1 MDRAEARKRYEET
14 FRDFM
19 AAYPRRVD
27 HARAYD
33 IFLDLVLDE
42 GVEPSMLISRAAS
55 YSSNV
60 DPESIKFVPS
70 PRTWLRDRRFHD
82 EDIFTD
88 RKVSARE
95 WFIRAYTDADAAAVE
110 KKYGYVYPDPPI
122 PDMTQGEIRQWCED
136 DRRKWVGQIANHVL
150 NNAPLPE

>member
-33 IFLDLVLDE
+33 VFLDLVVDE
-42 GVEPSMLISRAAS
+42 GYEPSMIVSKAES
-55 YSSNV
+55 YSRNV
-60 DPESIKFVPS
+60 DPEYLKFVPS
-70 PRTWLRDRRFHD
+70 PRTWLRDRRFND

-88 RKVSARE
+88 RKVSARD
-95 WFIRAYTDADAAAVE
+95 WFIRAYNDADAAAVE
-110 KKYGYVYPDPPI
+110 KRYGFVYPDPPI
-122 PDMTQGEIRQWCED
+122 PADVTDVLAWCED
-136 DRRKWVGQIANHVL
+136 DRRKWVGQVANHIL